1 LKTNQERATL
11 GELEGKEQAMKN
23 LGMLILLCLVLGTV
37 GVYSHVYKEL
47 QYTKDMVVSAE
58 AARDAAAKTSTSFKE
73 QLKSK
78 QDAKVFI
85 EAALK
90 HANGQLLADK
100 RTADATLAK
109 VKDQLSS
116 TQTDRRAALRLLTS
130 AKTARRR
137 AERRLRRCN
146 AD

>member
-1 LKTNQERATL
+1 MKSL
-11 GELEGKEQAMKN
+11 GV
-23 LGMLILLCLVLGTV
+23 LILLGLVLGTV
-37 GVYSHVYKEL
+37 GVSSHVYAEL
-47 QYTKDMVVSAE
+47 QYTKEMVASAE
-58 AARDAAAKTSTSFKE
+58 AARDAAAKTSTSLKE
-73 QLKSK
+73 QLKST

-100 RTADATLAK
+100 QTADATLAM

-116 TQTDRRAALRLLTS
+116 TQTDRRAAVRRLTS

-137 AERRLRRCN
+137 AERRLRRCI